1 MLRGSFNFTVS
12 LIEQFYQ
19 HFTGHELGDRSDT
32 NDRIKLWT
40 NIIAR
45 SGVTET
51 TKHALIA
58 VDHHQRHACGA
69 ATHKRYARHNDQRYQ
84 RQKPDRQSAEPP
96 GQK

>member
-1 MLRGSFNFTVS
+1 MSLVS
-12 LIEQFYQ
+12 EAIQ
-19 HFTGHELGDRSDT
+19 

-58 VDHHQRHACGA
+58 VDHHQRHARGA
-69 ATHKRYARHNDQRYQ
+69 ATIKDMLGITINDIRGKNRIGNRLSRWTEVSDAANSMAVKSRLRFNGDVHK
-84 RQKPDRQSAEPP
+84 
-96 GQK
+96 